1 MYHGLQLNK
10 HYVQSLKSRSHWG
23 RIFATALDDLTGLI
37 SPKRIIYCEGKD
49 KPGRAGLERGMDAQV
64 FNNIFGEKYP
74 DTLFISSGGNTELDQ
89 RSQIAFVVL
98 SKVFPDLEIWVCKDR
113 DMSSGVLNNETDRQ
127 QYLSLNS
134 DNHRVIKRWELEN
147 YLYDKSVLK
156 KYCKA
161 NGLEFAENEYDSF
174 VTDIVNQHVKD
185 ATGRIK
191 NFCNLQVNVNPER
204 FKIELSKFV
213 TPDMEVYKELE
224 DCIFQHK

>member
-1 MYHGLQLNK
+1 
-10 HYVQSLKSRSHWG
+10 
-23 RIFATALDDLTGLI
+23 
-37 SPKRIIYCEGKD
+37 
-49 KPGRAGLERGMDAQV
+49 
-64 FNNIFGEKYP
+64 
-74 DTLFISSGGNTELDQ
+74 
-89 RSQIAFVVL
+89 
-98 SKVFPDLEIWVCKDR
+98 
-113 DMSSGVLNNETDRQ
+113 MSSGVLNNETDRQ